1 MNTQEG
7 FSTALA
13 TWVCEHVHTDE
24 FRGIFKEMGVTDTE
38 PCVRQ
43 LDAAVLRA
51 GLASCPT
58 LEMIKASLK
67 RQVSVFIELWR
78 ANRGGPPDDVWRE
91 IQLPAILLSLS
102 RSTPGA
108 ADTRSDTM
116 AKLNKQMALKKS
128 RGQGMTEYIIIVAL
142 IAIAAIGVITLFGD
156 NIKALFG
163 MSADALAGD
172 TQVEKRTSK
181 SQGKLEKKKLT
192 DFAKENSGY

>member
-1 MNTQEG
+1 MEG
-7 FSTALA
+7 
-13 TWVCEHVHTDE
+13 
-24 FRGIFKEMGVTDTE
+24 K
-38 PCVRQ
+38 
-43 LDAAVLRA
+43 
-51 GLASCPT
+51 
-58 LEMIKASLK
+58 
-67 RQVSVFIELWR
+67 
-78 ANRGGPPDDVWRE
+78 
-91 IQLPAILLSLS
+91 
-102 RSTPGA
+102 GA
-108 ADTRSDTM
+108 ASDTSFIKRRHSRRTSRRSDTM